1 MQAVTI
7 DKEVNNMEDLIKEL
21 DDINER
27 EFMIQMADHLDSS
40 DYRYLDEL
48 RQRRMTIKKE
58 LTEKYNWKEVK

>member
-1 MQAVTI
+1 
-7 DKEVNNMEDLIKEL
+7 MEELIKEL

-48 RQRRMTIKKE
+48 HQRRMTIKKE
-58 LTEKYNWKEVK
+58 LKEKYNWEEVNYNG

>member
-1 MQAVTI
+1 
-7 DKEVNNMEDLIKEL
+7 MEELIKEL

-48 RQRRMTIKKE
+48 HQRRMTIKKE
-58 LTEKYNWKEVK
+58 LKEKYNWKEVNYNG

>member
-1 MQAVTI
+1 
-7 DKEVNNMEDLIKEL
+7 MEELIKEL

-48 RQRRMTIKKE
+48 HQRRMTIKKE
-58 LTEKYNWKEVK
+58 LKEKYNGEEEK

>member
-1 MQAVTI
+1 
-7 DKEVNNMEDLIKEL
+7 MEKLIKEL

-40 DYRYLDEL
+40 DYRYLDDL

-58 LTEKYNWKEVK
+58 LKEKYNWKEVNYNE

>member
-1 MQAVTI
+1 
-7 DKEVNNMEDLIKEL
+7 MEDLIKEL

-48 RQRRMTIKKE
+48 HQRRMTIKKE
-58 LTEKYNWKEVK
+58 LTEKYNWKEVNYNVEKRKLKTN

>member
-1 MQAVTI
+1 
-7 DKEVNNMEDLIKEL
+7 MEELIKEL

-27 EFMIQMADHLDSS
+27 EFMIQMADHLDSN

-58 LTEKYNWKEVK
+58 LKEKYNWKEVNHNE